1 MKSQKI
7 FIKNIN
13 NNLTLIK
20 VVSNSE
26 VHNSMIN
33 NYWRKYEGGN
43 RLYSTNFFTPEVMT
57 NVLQLLTENKSINE
71 IAKIINFSDKAINNY
86 LKKFL
91 VLDGLIII

>member
-1 MKSQKI
+1 
-7 FIKNIN
+7 
-13 NNLTLIK
+13 
-20 VVSNSE
+20 
-26 VHNSMIN
+26 
-33 NYWRKYEGGN
+33 
-43 RLYSTNFFTPEVMT
+43 MT